1 MTLPFKSATL
11 EGSFNYG
18 ISKNLKM
25 KRRTFIQ
32 HTGLAAGMIAVS
44 PLLANCVP
52 AEDCQDLGPCHVWSP
67 KNILHLKYHNLQ
79 S

>member
-1 MTLPFKSATL
+1 
-11 EGSFNYG
+11 
-18 ISKNLKM
+18 M

-32 HTGLAAGMIAVS
+32 HTGLAAGMIAAT

-52 AEDCQDLGPCHVWSP
+52 AEEYDFPLVDLHVHRAENCPDLGPCHVRSP
-67 KNILHLKYHNLQ
+67 KNIIHLKYHNLH